1 MNQHSSDNV
10 ETNQKKKLIILIAGI
25 VVLALALGT
34 VGTLWYMKQTERTKA
49 ARRQCEIKVAQV
61 SKANA
66 VWKSLVHNSVIT
78 DLTKGDS
85 DNAKELAKIMSEKV
99 PDAVSCTANSP
110 EELGSQSAE
119 ALAASEWYAVKA
131 KRVRELAVTLLDEN
145 SKKDKDKDK
154 DKQNEETK
162 KQEINESTGI
172 VIQRSNVVPPKP
184 KPTPAPTKNNQ
195 DTKKQKTE
203 EKPKTN
209 SNTKNPPCKK
219 GDKNCTSKVEENT
232 SEEGKGNTEPGKK
245 GNEEG
250 KGSTEPGKKG
260 NEDGAGA
267 KKPKGNGQEDPN
279 GKAKKGNQDSSAKT
293 DLVGPPP
300 SSESPQKP

>member
-1 MNQHSSDNV
+1 MNQHSSDSV
-10 ETNQKKKLIILIAGI
+10 EKSQKKKLIILIVGI
-25 VVLALALGT
+25 VVLALALGA

-49 ARRQCEIKVAQV
+49 ARKQCEIKVAQI
-61 SKANA
+61 SKAKA

-110 EELGSQSAE
+110 EELGSQSVE

-131 KRVRELAVTLLDEN
+131 KRVRELAVTLIDEN
-145 SKKDKDKDK
+145 NKKDKDKDK
-154 DKQNEETK
+154 QDEETK

-184 KPTPAPTKNNQ
+184 KPTPAPTTNTQ

-203 EKPKTN
+203 
-209 SNTKNPPCKK
+209 KNKNK
-219 GDKNCTSKVEENT
+219 DKDKNKDKNKDKEKEQEKNKEKDKDT
-232 SEEGKGNTEPGKK
+232 
-245 GNEEG
+245 
-250 KGSTEPGKKG
+250 KGS
-260 NEDGAGA
+260 EDGSGD
-267 KKPKGNGQEDPN
+267 GNHKRNDGQEDPN
-279 GKAKKGNQDSSAKT
+279 DKAKKGDQDPSAKA
-293 DLVGPPP
+293 DLIGPPP

>member
-131 KRVRELAVTLLDEN
+131 KKVRELAVTLIDEN
-145 SKKDKDKDK
+145 NKKDKDKDK
-154 DKQNEETK
+154 DKDKQDEETK

-184 KPTPAPTKNNQ
+184 KPTPAPTTNTQ

-203 EKPKTN
+203 KKPETKTNKKPEKN
-209 SNTKNPPCKK
+209 SNTENPQCKK
-219 GDKNCTSKVEENT
+219 GDKNCTESENENT
-232 SEEGKGNTEPGKK
+232 SEEGKGNGKSKGSEDGSGDGNHK
-245 GNEEG
+245 GN
-250 KGSTEPGKKG
+250 S
-260 NEDGAGA
+260 
-267 KKPKGNGQEDPN
+267 GQGDPN
-279 GKAKKGNQDSSAKT
+279 DKAKKDNQDSDKKPAPDIIAGS
-293 DLVGPPP
+293 
-300 SSESPQKP
+300 QKP

>member
-1 MNQHSSDNV
+1 MNQHSSDSV
-10 ETNQKKKLIILIAGI
+10 EKSQKKKLIILIVGI
-25 VVLALALGT
+25 VVLALALGA

-49 ARRQCEIKVAQV
+49 ARKQCEIKVAQV
-61 SKANA
+61 SKAKA
-66 VWKSLVHNSVIT
+66 VWKSLVHNSIIT

-110 EELGSQSAE
+110 EELGSQSVE

-131 KRVRELAVTLLDEN
+131 KRVRELAVTLIDEN
-145 SKKDKDKDK
+145 NKKDKDKDK
-154 DKQNEETK
+154 QDEETK

-184 KPTPAPTKNNQ
+184 KPTPVPTTNTQ

-203 EKPKTN
+203 
-209 SNTKNPPCKK
+209 KNKNK
-219 GDKNCTSKVEENT
+219 DKDKNKDKNKDKEKEQEKNKEKDKDTKG
-232 SEEGKGNTEPGKK
+232 SEDGSGDGNHKGN
-245 GNEEG
+245 
-250 KGSTEPGKKG
+250 
-260 NEDGAGA
+260 D
-267 KKPKGNGQEDPN
+267 GQEDPN
-279 GKAKKGNQDSSAKT
+279 DTAKKGDQDSSAKA
-293 DLVGPPP
+293 DLIGPPP

>member
-1 MNQHSSDNV
+1 MNQHSSDSV
-10 ETNQKKKLIILIAGI
+10 EKSQKKKLIILIVGI
-25 VVLALALGT
+25 VVLALALGA

-49 ARRQCEIKVAQV
+49 ARKQCEIKVAQI
-61 SKANA
+61 SKAKA

-110 EELGSQSAE
+110 EELGSQSVE

-131 KRVRELAVTLLDEN
+131 KRVRELAVTLIDEN
-145 SKKDKDKDK
+145 NKKDKDKDK
-154 DKQNEETK
+154 QDEETK

-184 KPTPAPTKNNQ
+184 KPTPAPTTNTQ

-203 EKPKTN
+203 
-209 SNTKNPPCKK
+209 KNKNK
-219 GDKNCTSKVEENT
+219 DKDKNKDKNKDKDTKG
-232 SEEGKGNTEPGKK
+232 SEDGSGDGNHKGN
-245 GNEEG
+245 
-250 KGSTEPGKKG
+250 
-260 NEDGAGA
+260 D
-267 KKPKGNGQEDPN
+267 GQEDPN
-279 GKAKKGNQDSSAKT
+279 DKAKKGDQDPSAKA
-293 DLVGPPP
+293 DLIGPPP
-300 SSESPQKP
+300 SPESPQKP

>member
-49 ARRQCEIKVAQV
+49 ARKQCEIKVAQV

-131 KRVRELAVTLLDEN
+131 KKVRELAVTLIDEN
-145 SKKDKDKDK
+145 NKKDKDKDK
-154 DKQNEETK
+154 DKQDEETK

-184 KPTPAPTKNNQ
+184 KPTPAPTTNTQ

-203 EKPKTN
+203 KKPETKTNKKPEKN
-209 SNTKNPPCKK
+209 SNTENSQHKK
-219 GDKNCTSKVEENT
+219 GN
-232 SEEGKGNTEPGKK
+232 EEGEGSTEPGKK

-250 KGSTEPGKKG
+250 KGSTKSDKKG
-260 NEDGAGA
+260 SGDGAGA
-267 KKPKGNGQEDPN
+267 EKPKGNDGQKDPD
-279 GKAKKGNQDSSAKT
+279 GKAKKGEQDSSDK
-293 DLVGPPP
+293 
-300 SSESPQKP
+300 KPAPDIIAGSQQP

>member
-25 VVLALALGT
+25 VVLALALGI

-61 SKANA
+61 SKANT
-66 VWKSLVHNSVIT
+66 VWKSLMHDKVIT

-99 PDAVSCTANSP
+99 PDKVSCTADSP
-110 EELGSQSAE
+110 EELGSKSAE

-154 DKQNEETK
+154 QDEETK

-172 VIQRSNVVPPKP
+172 VIQRSNIVPPKP
-184 KPTPAPTKNNQ
+184 TPKPTPTKNNQ
-195 DTKKQKTE
+195 NTKKQNTE
-203 EKPKTN
+203 EKKEKKEN
-209 SNTKNPPCKK
+209 KDKENKENKENKDKDKK
-219 GDKNCTSKVEENT
+219 GSGDGSGDESHNGQTDPKK
-232 SEEGKGNTEPGKK
+232 SEEKK
-245 GNEEG
+245 SNND
-250 KGSTEPGKKG
+250 SNKKTHV
-260 NEDGAGA
+260 DI
-267 KKPKGNGQEDPN
+267 
-279 GKAKKGNQDSSAKT
+279 T
-293 DLVGPPP
+293 DNNNITQP
-300 SSESPQKP
+300 

>member
-131 KRVRELAVTLLDEN
+131 KRVRELAVTLIDEN
-145 SKKDKDKDK
+145 NKKDKDKDK
-154 DKQNEETK
+154 QDEETK

-184 KPTPAPTKNNQ
+184 KPTPAPTKNTQN
-195 DTKKQKTE
+195 TKKQNTENKTQTKTE
-203 EKPKTN
+203 KN
-209 SNTKNPPCKK
+209 SNTENPQCKK
-219 GDKNCTSKVEENT
+219 GDKNCTESENENT
-232 SEEGKGNTEPGKK
+232 SEEGKENG
-245 GNEEG
+245 
-250 KGSTEPGKKG
+250 
-260 NEDGAGA
+260 
-267 KKPKGNGQEDPN
+267 KPKGNGDGAGAEKPKGNSGQGDPN
-279 GKAKKGNQDSSAKT
+279 DKAKKDNQDSDKKQTPDIIAGS
-293 DLVGPPP
+293 
-300 SSESPQKP
+300 QKP

>member
-1 MNQHSSDNV
+1 MNQHSSDSV
-10 ETNQKKKLIILIAGI
+10 EKSQKKKLIILIVGI
-25 VVLALALGT
+25 VVLALALGA

-49 ARRQCEIKVAQV
+49 ARKQCEIKVAQI
-61 SKANA
+61 SKAKA

-110 EELGSQSAE
+110 EELGSQSVE

-131 KRVRELAVTLLDEN
+131 KRVRELAVTLIDEN
-145 SKKDKDKDK
+145 NKKDKDKDK
-154 DKQNEETK
+154 QDEETK

-184 KPTPAPTKNNQ
+184 TPAPTTNTQ

-203 EKPKTN
+203 
-209 SNTKNPPCKK
+209 KNKNK
-219 GDKNCTSKVEENT
+219 DKDKNKDKNKDKEKEQEKNKEKDKDTKG
-232 SEEGKGNTEPGKK
+232 SEDGSGDGNHKGN
-245 GNEEG
+245 
-250 KGSTEPGKKG
+250 
-260 NEDGAGA
+260 D
-267 KKPKGNGQEDPN
+267 GQEDPN
-279 GKAKKGNQDSSAKT
+279 DKAKKGDQDPSAKA
-293 DLVGPPP
+293 DLIGPPP

>member
-1 MNQHSSDNV
+1 MNQHSSDSV
-10 ETNQKKKLIILIAGI
+10 EKSQKKKLIILIVGI
-25 VVLALALGT
+25 VVLALALGA

-49 ARRQCEIKVAQV
+49 ARKQCEIKVAQI
-61 SKANA
+61 SKAKA

-85 DNAKELAKIMSEKV
+85 DKAKELAKIMSEKV

-110 EELGSQSAE
+110 EELGSQSVE

-131 KRVRELAVTLLDEN
+131 KRVRELAVTLIDEN
-145 SKKDKDKDK
+145 NKKDKDKDK
-154 DKQNEETK
+154 QDEETK

-184 KPTPAPTKNNQ
+184 KPTPAPTTNTQ

-203 EKPKTN
+203 
-209 SNTKNPPCKK
+209 KNKNK
-219 GDKNCTSKVEENT
+219 DKDKNKDKNKDKEKEQEKNKEKDKDTKG
-232 SEEGKGNTEPGKK
+232 SEDGSGDGNHKGN
-245 GNEEG
+245 
-250 KGSTEPGKKG
+250 
-260 NEDGAGA
+260 D
-267 KKPKGNGQEDPN
+267 GQEDPN
-279 GKAKKGNQDSSAKT
+279 DKAKKGDQDPSAKA
-293 DLVGPPP
+293 DLIGPPP

>member
-99 PDAVSCTANSP
+99 PDAVSCTANST

-131 KRVRELAVTLLDEN
+131 KKVRELAVTLIDEN

-154 DKQNEETK
+154 DKDKQDEETK

-184 KPTPAPTKNNQ
+184 KPTPAPTKNTQN
-195 DTKKQKTE
+195 TKKQNTENKTQTKTE
-203 EKPKTN
+203 KN
-209 SNTKNPPCKK
+209 SNTENPQCKK
-219 GDKNCTSKVEENT
+219 GDKNCTESENENT
-232 SEEGKGNTEPGKK
+232 SEEGKGNGKP
-245 GNEEG
+245 
-250 KGSTEPGKKG
+250 KGSG
-260 NEDGAGA
+260 DGAGA
-267 KKPKGNGQEDPN
+267 EKPKGNSGQGDPN
-279 GKAKKGNQDSSAKT
+279 DKAKKDNQDSDKKQTPDIIAGS
-293 DLVGPPP
+293 
-300 SSESPQKP
+300 QKP

>member
-78 DLTKGDS
+78 DLTKGYS

-131 KRVRELAVTLLDEN
+131 KKVRELAVTLIDEN
-145 SKKDKDKDK
+145 NKKDKDKDK
-154 DKQNEETK
+154 QDEETK

-184 KPTPAPTKNNQ
+184 KPTPAPTTNTQ

-203 EKPKTN
+203 EKKDN
-209 SNTKNPPCKK
+209 KEKKENKENKENKEKKDNKDNKENKEKEQEKEQEKDKNKK
-219 GDKNCTSKVEENT
+219 GS
-232 SEEGKGNTEPGKK
+232 G
-245 GNEEG
+245 
-250 KGSTEPGKKG
+250 
-260 NEDGAGA
+260 DGAGA
-267 KKPKGNGQEDPN
+267 EKPKGNDGQKDPD
-279 GKAKKGNQDSSAKT
+279 GKAKKGEQDSSDKKPAP
-293 DLVGPPP
+293 DIIAG
-300 SSESPQKP
+300 SQKP

>member
-1 MNQHSSDNV
+1 MNQHSSDSV
-10 ETNQKKKLIILIAGI
+10 EKSQKKKLIILIVGI

-49 ARRQCEIKVAQV
+49 ARKQCEIKVAQV

-131 KRVRELAVTLLDEN
+131 KRVRELAVTLIDEN
-145 SKKDKDKDK
+145 NKKDKDKDK
-154 DKQNEETK
+154 DKQDEETK

-184 KPTPAPTKNNQ
+184 KPTPAPTTNTQ

-203 EKPKTN
+203 EKKEN
-209 SNTKNPPCKK
+209 KENKEKEQEK
-219 GDKNCTSKVEENT
+219 DKN
-232 SEEGKGNTEPGKK
+232 KK
-245 GNEEG
+245 DSG
-250 KGSTEPGKKG
+250 
-260 NEDGAGA
+260 DGAGA
-267 KKPKGNGQEDPN
+267 EKPKGNDGQKDPD
-279 GKAKKGNQDSSAKT
+279 GKAKKGEQDSSDK
-293 DLVGPPP
+293 
-300 SSESPQKP
+300 KPAPDIIAGSQQP

>member
-131 KRVRELAVTLLDEN
+131 KKVRELAVTLIDEN
-145 SKKDKDKDK
+145 NKKDKDKDK
-154 DKQNEETK
+154 DKDKQDEETK

-184 KPTPAPTKNNQ
+184 KPTPAPTTNTQ

-203 EKPKTN
+203 EKKDN
-209 SNTKNPPCKK
+209 KEKKENKENKENKEKEQEKDKNKK
-219 GDKNCTSKVEENT
+219 GS
-232 SEEGKGNTEPGKK
+232 G
-245 GNEEG
+245 
-250 KGSTEPGKKG
+250 
-260 NEDGAGA
+260 DGAGA
-267 KKPKGNGQEDPN
+267 EKPKGNDGQKDPD
-279 GKAKKGNQDSSAKT
+279 GKAKKGNQDSSVKV
-293 DLVGPPP
+293 DLTGPPP

>member
-1 MNQHSSDNV
+1 MNQHSSDSV
-10 ETNQKKKLIILIAGI
+10 EKSQKKKLIILIVGI
-25 VVLALALGT
+25 VVLALALGA

-49 ARRQCEIKVAQV
+49 ARKQCEIKVAQI
-61 SKANA
+61 SKAKA

-110 EELGSQSAE
+110 EELGSQSVE

-131 KRVRELAVTLLDEN
+131 KRVRELAVTLIDEN
-145 SKKDKDKDK
+145 NKKDKDKDK
-154 DKQNEETK
+154 QDEETK

-184 KPTPAPTKNNQ
+184 KPTPAPTTNTQ

-203 EKPKTN
+203 
-209 SNTKNPPCKK
+209 KNKNK
-219 GDKNCTSKVEENT
+219 DKDKNKDKNKDKEKEQEKNKEKDKDTKG
-232 SEEGKGNTEPGKK
+232 SEDGSGDGNHKGN
-245 GNEEG
+245 
-250 KGSTEPGKKG
+250 
-260 NEDGAGA
+260 D
-267 KKPKGNGQEDPN
+267 GQEDPN
-279 GKAKKGNQDSSAKT
+279 DKAKKGDQDPSAKA
-293 DLVGPPP
+293 DLIGPPP
-300 SSESPQKP
+300 SPESPQKP

>member
-1 MNQHSSDNV
+1 MNQHSSDSV
-10 ETNQKKKLIILIAGI
+10 EKSQKKKLIILIVGI
-25 VVLALALGT
+25 VVLALALGA

-49 ARRQCEIKVAQV
+49 ARKQCEIKVAQV
-61 SKANA
+61 SKAKA
-66 VWKSLVHNSVIT
+66 VWKSLVHNSIIT

-110 EELGSQSAE
+110 EELGSQSVE

-131 KRVRELAVTLLDEN
+131 KRVRELAVTLIDEN
-145 SKKDKDKDK
+145 NKKDKDKDK
-154 DKQNEETK
+154 QDEETK

-184 KPTPAPTKNNQ
+184 KPTPAPKTNTQ

-203 EKPKTN
+203 
-209 SNTKNPPCKK
+209 KNKNK
-219 GDKNCTSKVEENT
+219 DKDKNKDKEKNKE
-232 SEEGKGNTEPGKK
+232 KDKDP
-245 GNEEG
+245 
-250 KGSTEPGKKG
+250 KGS
-260 NEDGAGA
+260 EDGFGDGN
-267 KKPKGNGQEDPN
+267 PKGNDGQEDPN
-279 GKAKKGNQDSSAKT
+279 DKAKKGDQDSSAKA
-293 DLVGPPP
+293 DLIGPPP

>member
-1 MNQHSSDNV
+1 MNQHSSDSV
-10 ETNQKKKLIILIAGI
+10 EKSQKKKLIILIVGI
-25 VVLALALGT
+25 VVLALALGA

-49 ARRQCEIKVAQV
+49 ARKQCEIKVAQI
-61 SKANA
+61 SKAKA

-110 EELGSQSAE
+110 EELGSQSVE

-131 KRVRELAVTLLDEN
+131 KRVRELAVTLIDEN
-145 SKKDKDKDK
+145 NKKDKDKDK
-154 DKQNEETK
+154 QDEETK

-184 KPTPAPTKNNQ
+184 KPTPAPTTNTQ

-203 EKPKTN
+203 
-209 SNTKNPPCKK
+209 KNKNK
-219 GDKNCTSKVEENT
+219 DKDKNKDKEKEQEKNKEKDKDTKG
-232 SEEGKGNTEPGKK
+232 SEDGSGDGNHKGN
-245 GNEEG
+245 
-250 KGSTEPGKKG
+250 
-260 NEDGAGA
+260 D
-267 KKPKGNGQEDPN
+267 GQEDPN
-279 GKAKKGNQDSSAKT
+279 DKAKKGDQDSSAKA
-293 DLVGPPP
+293 DLIGPPP

>member
-1 MNQHSSDNV
+1 MNQHSSDSV
-10 ETNQKKKLIILIAGI
+10 EKSQKKKLIILIVGI
-25 VVLALALGT
+25 VVLALALGA

-49 ARRQCEIKVAQV
+49 ARKQCEIKVAQI
-61 SKANA
+61 SKAKA

-110 EELGSQSAE
+110 EELGSQSVE

-131 KRVRELAVTLLDEN
+131 KRVRELAVTLIDEN
-145 SKKDKDKDK
+145 NKKDKDKDK
-154 DKQNEETK
+154 QDEETK

-184 KPTPAPTKNNQ
+184 KPTPAPTTNTQ

-203 EKPKTN
+203 
-209 SNTKNPPCKK
+209 KNKNK
-219 GDKNCTSKVEENT
+219 DKDKNKDKEKEQEKNKEKDKDTKG
-232 SEEGKGNTEPGKK
+232 SEDGSGDGNHKGN
-245 GNEEG
+245 
-250 KGSTEPGKKG
+250 
-260 NEDGAGA
+260 D
-267 KKPKGNGQEDPN
+267 GQEDPN
-279 GKAKKGNQDSSAKT
+279 DKAKKGDQDPSAKA
-293 DLVGPPP
+293 DLIGPPP

>member
-1 MNQHSSDNV
+1 MNQHSSDSV
-10 ETNQKKKLIILIAGI
+10 EKSQKKKLIILIVGI
-25 VVLALALGT
+25 VVLALALGA

-49 ARRQCEIKVAQV
+49 ARKQCEIKVAQV
-61 SKANA
+61 SKAKA
-66 VWKSLVHNSVIT
+66 VWKSLVHNSIIT

-110 EELGSQSAE
+110 EELGSQSVE

-131 KRVRELAVTLLDEN
+131 KRVRELAVTLIDEN
-145 SKKDKDKDK
+145 NKKDKDKDK
-154 DKQNEETK
+154 QDKETK

-184 KPTPAPTKNNQ
+184 KPTPAPKTNTQ

-203 EKPKTN
+203 
-209 SNTKNPPCKK
+209 KNKNK
-219 GDKNCTSKVEENT
+219 DKDKNKDKNKDKEKEQEKNKEKDKDTKG
-232 SEEGKGNTEPGKK
+232 SEDGSGDGNHKGN
-245 GNEEG
+245 
-250 KGSTEPGKKG
+250 
-260 NEDGAGA
+260 D
-267 KKPKGNGQEDPN
+267 GQEDPN
-279 GKAKKGNQDSSAKT
+279 DKAKKGDQDSSAKA
-293 DLVGPPP
+293 DLIGPPP

>member
-1 MNQHSSDNV
+1 MNQHSSDSV
-10 ETNQKKKLIILIAGI
+10 EKSQKKKLIILIVGI
-25 VVLALALGT
+25 VVLALALSA

-49 ARRQCEIKVAQV
+49 ARKQCEIKVAQI
-61 SKANA
+61 SKAKA

-110 EELGSQSAE
+110 EELGSQSVE

-131 KRVRELAVTLLDEN
+131 KRVRELAVTLIDEN
-145 SKKDKDKDK
+145 NKKDKDKDK
-154 DKQNEETK
+154 QDEETK

-184 KPTPAPTKNNQ
+184 KPTPAPTTNTQ

-203 EKPKTN
+203 
-209 SNTKNPPCKK
+209 KNKNK
-219 GDKNCTSKVEENT
+219 DKDKNKDKNKEKDKDTKG
-232 SEEGKGNTEPGKK
+232 SEDGSGDGNHKGN
-245 GNEEG
+245 
-250 KGSTEPGKKG
+250 
-260 NEDGAGA
+260 D
-267 KKPKGNGQEDPN
+267 GQEDPN
-279 GKAKKGNQDSSAKT
+279 DKAKKGDQDPSAKA
-293 DLVGPPP
+293 DLIGPPP
-300 SSESPQKP
+300 SPESPQKP

>member
-131 KRVRELAVTLLDEN
+131 KKVRELAVTLIDEN
-145 SKKDKDKDK
+145 NKKDKDKDK
-154 DKQNEETK
+154 QDEETK

-184 KPTPAPTKNNQ
+184 KPTPAPTTNTQ

-203 EKPKTN
+203 EKKDN
-209 SNTKNPPCKK
+209 KEKKENKENKENKEKKDNKENKENKEKEQEKEQEKDKNKK
-219 GDKNCTSKVEENT
+219 GS
-232 SEEGKGNTEPGKK
+232 G
-245 GNEEG
+245 
-250 KGSTEPGKKG
+250 
-260 NEDGAGA
+260 DGAGA
-267 KKPKGNGQEDPN
+267 EKPKGNDGQKDPD
-279 GKAKKGNQDSSAKT
+279 GKAKKGEQDSSDKKPAP
-293 DLVGPPP
+293 DIIAG
-300 SSESPQKP
+300 SQKP

>member
-10 ETNQKKKLIILIAGI
+10 EKSQKKKLIILIVGI

-49 ARRQCEIKVAQV
+49 ARKQCEIKVAQV

-66 VWKSLVHNSVIT
+66 VWKSLVHNNVIT

-131 KRVRELAVTLLDEN
+131 KRVRELAVTLIDKN
-145 SKKDKDKDK
+145 NKKDKDKDK
-154 DKQNEETK
+154 DKDKQDEETK

-184 KPTPAPTKNNQ
+184 KPTPAPTTNTQ

-203 EKPKTN
+203 EKPGKN
-209 SNTKNPPCKK
+209 SNTENPQCKK
-219 GDKNCTSKVEENT
+219 EDKNCTKSGEEN
-232 SEEGKGNTEPGKK
+232 SKG
-245 GNEEG
+245 EG
-250 KGSTEPGKKG
+250 KGSTKSDEKG
-260 NEDGAGA
+260 SKNGAGA
-267 KKPKGNGQEDPN
+267 EKPKGNDGQKDPD
-279 GKAKKGNQDSSAKT
+279 GKAKKGEQDSSDK
-293 DLVGPPP
+293 
-300 SSESPQKP
+300 KPAPDIIAGSQQP

>member
-1 MNQHSSDNV
+1 MNQHSSDSV
-10 ETNQKKKLIILIAGI
+10 EKSQKKKLIILIVGI
-25 VVLALALGT
+25 VVLALALGA

-49 ARRQCEIKVAQV
+49 ARKQCEIKVAQI
-61 SKANA
+61 SKAKA

-110 EELGSQSAE
+110 EELGSQSVE

-131 KRVRELAVTLLDEN
+131 KRVRELAVTLIDEN
-145 SKKDKDKDK
+145 NKKDKDKDK
-154 DKQNEETK
+154 QDEETK

-184 KPTPAPTKNNQ
+184 KPTPAPTTNTQ

-203 EKPKTN
+203 
-209 SNTKNPPCKK
+209 KNKNK
-219 GDKNCTSKVEENT
+219 DKDKNKDKNKDKEKEQEKNKEKDKDTKG
-232 SEEGKGNTEPGKK
+232 SEDGSGDGNHKGN
-245 GNEEG
+245 
-250 KGSTEPGKKG
+250 
-260 NEDGAGA
+260 D
-267 KKPKGNGQEDPN
+267 GQEDPN
-279 GKAKKGNQDSSAKT
+279 DKAKKGDQDPSAKA
-293 DLVGPPP
+293 DLIGPPP

>member
-1 MNQHSSDNV
+1 MNQHSSDSV
-10 ETNQKKKLIILIAGI
+10 EKSQKKKLIILIVGI
-25 VVLALALGT
+25 VVLALALGA

-49 ARRQCEIKVAQV
+49 ARKQCEIKVAQI
-61 SKANA
+61 SKAKA

-110 EELGSQSAE
+110 EELGSQSVE

-131 KRVRELAVTLLDEN
+131 KRVRELAVTLIDEN
-145 SKKDKDKDK
+145 NKKDKDKDK
-154 DKQNEETK
+154 QDEETK

-184 KPTPAPTKNNQ
+184 KPTPAPTTNTQ

-203 EKPKTN
+203 
-209 SNTKNPPCKK
+209 KNKNK
-219 GDKNCTSKVEENT
+219 DKDKNKEKDKDTKG
-232 SEEGKGNTEPGKK
+232 SEDGSGDGNHKGN
-245 GNEEG
+245 
-250 KGSTEPGKKG
+250 
-260 NEDGAGA
+260 D
-267 KKPKGNGQEDPN
+267 GQEDPN
-279 GKAKKGNQDSSAKT
+279 DKAKKGDQDSSAKA
-293 DLVGPPP
+293 DLIGPPP

>member
-25 VVLALALGT
+25 VVLALALGI

-61 SKANA
+61 SKANT
-66 VWKSLVHNSVIT
+66 VWKSLMHDKVIT

-99 PDAVSCTANSP
+99 PDKVSCTADSP
-110 EELGSQSAE
+110 EELGSKSAE

-154 DKQNEETK
+154 QDEETK

-172 VIQRSNVVPPKP
+172 VIQRSNIVPPKP
-184 KPTPAPTKNNQ
+184 NPTPTQTKNTQN
-195 DTKKQKTE
+195 TKKQNTETKPKTNPE
-203 EKPKTN
+203 TKSETKPKTN
-209 SNTKNPPCKK
+209 SNTENTQCK
-219 GDKNCTSKVEENT
+219 KNCTQHEEKTNGEGEG
-232 SEEGKGNTEPGKK
+232 SEKSGKK
-245 GNEEG
+245 GSGDGDGDGNH
-250 KGSTEPGKKG
+250 KG
-260 NEDGAGA
+260 NS
-267 KKPKGNGQEDPN
+267 GQEDPN
-279 GKAKKGNQDSSAKT
+279 NNGKKNGEDSTKKPRVDIT
-293 DLVGPPP
+293 DHSNTTQP
-300 SSESPQKP
+300 

>member
-131 KRVRELAVTLLDEN
+131 KKVRELAVTLIDEN

-154 DKQNEETK
+154 DKDKQDEETK

-184 KPTPAPTKNNQ
+184 KPTPAPTKNTQN
-195 DTKKQKTE
+195 TKKQNTENKTQTKTE
-203 EKPKTN
+203 KN
-209 SNTKNPPCKK
+209 SNTENPQCKK
-219 GDKNCTSKVEENT
+219 GDKNCTESENENT
-232 SEEGKGNTEPGKK
+232 SEEGKGNGKP
-245 GNEEG
+245 
-250 KGSTEPGKKG
+250 KGSG
-260 NEDGAGA
+260 DGAGA
-267 KKPKGNGQEDPN
+267 EKPKGNSGQGDPN
-279 GKAKKGNQDSSAKT
+279 DKAKKDNQDSDKKQTPDIIAGS
-293 DLVGPPP
+293 
-300 SSESPQKP
+300 QKP

>member
-49 ARRQCEIKVAQV
+49 ARKQCEIKVAQV

-131 KRVRELAVTLLDEN
+131 KKVRELAVTLIDEN
-145 SKKDKDKDK
+145 NKKDKDKDK
-154 DKQNEETK
+154 DKDKQDEETK

-184 KPTPAPTKNNQ
+184 KPTPAPTKNTQN
-195 DTKKQKTE
+195 TKKQNTENKTQTKTQTKTE
-203 EKPKTN
+203 KN
-209 SNTKNPPCKK
+209 SNTENPQCKK
-219 GDKNCTSKVEENT
+219 GDKNCTESENENT
-232 SEEGKGNTEPGKK
+232 SEEGKGNGKP
-245 GNEEG
+245 
-250 KGSTEPGKKG
+250 KGSG
-260 NEDGAGA
+260 DGAGA
-267 KKPKGNGQEDPN
+267 EKPKGNSGQGDPN
-279 GKAKKGNQDSSAKT
+279 DKAKKDNQDSDKKQTPDIIAGSQQ
-293 DLVGPPP
+293 P
-300 SSESPQKP
+300 

>member
-1 MNQHSSDNV
+1 MNQHSSDSV
-10 ETNQKKKLIILIAGI
+10 EKSQKKKLIILIVGI
-25 VVLALALGT
+25 VVLALALGA

-49 ARRQCEIKVAQV
+49 ARKQCEIKVAQI
-61 SKANA
+61 SKAKA

-110 EELGSQSAE
+110 EELGSQSVE

-131 KRVRELAVTLLDEN
+131 KRVRELAVTLIDEN
-145 SKKDKDKDK
+145 NKKDKDKDK
-154 DKQNEETK
+154 QDEETK

-184 KPTPAPTKNNQ
+184 KPTPAPTTNTQ

-203 EKPKTN
+203 
-209 SNTKNPPCKK
+209 KNKNK
-219 GDKNCTSKVEENT
+219 DKDKNKDKEKEQEKNKEKDKDTKG
-232 SEEGKGNTEPGKK
+232 SEDGSGDGNHKGN
-245 GNEEG
+245 
-250 KGSTEPGKKG
+250 
-260 NEDGAGA
+260 D
-267 KKPKGNGQEDPN
+267 GQEDPN
-279 GKAKKGNQDSSAKT
+279 DKAKKGDQDPSAKA
-293 DLVGPPP
+293 DLIGPPP
-300 SSESPQKP
+300 SPESPQKP

>member
-1 MNQHSSDNV
+1 MNQHSSDSV
-10 ETNQKKKLIILIAGI
+10 EKSQKKKLIILIVGI
-25 VVLALALGT
+25 VVLALALGA

-49 ARRQCEIKVAQV
+49 ARKQCEIKVAQI
-61 SKANA
+61 SKAKA

-110 EELGSQSAE
+110 EELGSQSVE

-131 KRVRELAVTLLDEN
+131 KRVRELAVTLIDEN
-145 SKKDKDKDK
+145 NKKDKDKDK
-154 DKQNEETK
+154 QDEETK

-184 KPTPAPTKNNQ
+184 KPTPAPTTNTQ

-203 EKPKTN
+203 
-209 SNTKNPPCKK
+209 KNKNK
-219 GDKNCTSKVEENT
+219 DKDKNKDKNKDKEKEQEKNKEKDKDTKGSKDGSGDGNH
-232 SEEGKGNTEPGKK
+232 KGN
-245 GNEEG
+245 
-250 KGSTEPGKKG
+250 
-260 NEDGAGA
+260 D
-267 KKPKGNGQEDPN
+267 GQEDPN
-279 GKAKKGNQDSSAKT
+279 DKAKKGDQDPSAKA
-293 DLVGPPP
+293 DLIGPPP

>member
-131 KRVRELAVTLLDEN
+131 KKCASWLLH
-145 SKKDKDKDK
+145 
-154 DKQNEETK
+154 
-162 KQEINESTGI
+162 
-172 VIQRSNVVPPKP
+172 
-184 KPTPAPTKNNQ
+184 
-195 DTKKQKTE
+195 
-203 EKPKTN
+203 
-209 SNTKNPPCKK
+209 
-219 GDKNCTSKVEENT
+219 
-232 SEEGKGNTEPGKK
+232 
-245 GNEEG
+245 
-250 KGSTEPGKKG
+250 
-260 NEDGAGA
+260 
-267 KKPKGNGQEDPN
+267 
-279 GKAKKGNQDSSAKT
+279 
-293 DLVGPPP
+293 
-300 SSESPQKP
+300 

>member
-1 MNQHSSDNV
+1 MNQHSSDSV
-10 ETNQKKKLIILIAGI
+10 EKSQKKKLIILIVGI
-25 VVLALALGT
+25 VVLALALGA

-49 ARRQCEIKVAQV
+49 ARKQCEIKVAQV
-61 SKANA
+61 SKAKA
-66 VWKSLVHNSVIT
+66 VWKSLVHNSIIT

-110 EELGSQSAE
+110 EELGSQSVE

-131 KRVRELAVTLLDEN
+131 KRVRELAVTLIDEN
-145 SKKDKDKDK
+145 NKKDKDKDK
-154 DKQNEETK
+154 QDEETK

-184 KPTPAPTKNNQ
+184 KPTPAPTTNTQ

-203 EKPKTN
+203 
-209 SNTKNPPCKK
+209 KNKNK
-219 GDKNCTSKVEENT
+219 DKDKNKDKE
-232 SEEGKGNTEPGKK
+232 KDKK
-245 GNEEG
+245 KEQEQEKEKDKDKNKEQEKNKEKDKDT
-250 KGSTEPGKKG
+250 KGS
-260 NEDGAGA
+260 EDGSGDGN
-267 KKPKGNGQEDPN
+267 PKGNSGQEDPN
-279 GKAKKGNQDSSAKT
+279 DKAKKGDQDSSAKA
-293 DLVGPPP
+293 DLIGPPP

>member
-25 VVLALALGT
+25 VVLALALGI

-61 SKANA
+61 SKANT
-66 VWKSLVHNSVIT
+66 VWKSLMHDKVIT

-99 PDAVSCTANSP
+99 PDKVSCTADSP
-110 EELGSQSAE
+110 EELGSKSAE

-154 DKQNEETK
+154 QDEETK

-184 KPTPAPTKNNQ
+184 KPTPAPKTNTQ

-203 EKPKTN
+203 KNKNKDKDKNKDKEKDKKKEQEQEKEKDKDKN
-209 SNTKNPPCKK
+209 KEQEKNKEKDKNP
-219 GDKNCTSKVEENT
+219 
-232 SEEGKGNTEPGKK
+232 
-245 GNEEG
+245 
-250 KGSTEPGKKG
+250 KGS
-260 NEDGAGA
+260 EDGFGDGN
-267 KKPKGNGQEDPN
+267 PKGNSGQEDPN
-279 GKAKKGNQDSSAKT
+279 DTAKKGDQDSSAKA
-293 DLVGPPP
+293 DLIGPPP

>member
-1 MNQHSSDNV
+1 MNQHSSDSV
-10 ETNQKKKLIILIAGI
+10 EKSQKKKLIILIVGI
-25 VVLALALGT
+25 VVLALALGA

-49 ARRQCEIKVAQV
+49 ARKQCEIKVAQI
-61 SKANA
+61 SKAKA

-110 EELGSQSAE
+110 EELGSQSVE

-131 KRVRELAVTLLDEN
+131 KRVRELAVTLIDEN
-145 SKKDKDKDK
+145 NKKDKDKDK
-154 DKQNEETK
+154 QDEETK

-184 KPTPAPTKNNQ
+184 KPTPAPTTNTQ

-203 EKPKTN
+203 
-209 SNTKNPPCKK
+209 KNKNK
-219 GDKNCTSKVEENT
+219 DKDKNKDKNKDKEKEQEKNKEKDKDTKG
-232 SEEGKGNTEPGKK
+232 SEDGSGDGNHKGN
-245 GNEEG
+245 
-250 KGSTEPGKKG
+250 
-260 NEDGAGA
+260 D
-267 KKPKGNGQEDPN
+267 GQEDPN
-279 GKAKKGNQDSSAKT
+279 DKAKKGDQDSSAKA
-293 DLVGPPP
+293 DLIGPPP